1 MPIFIKTVSV
11 ASLLSFLMIL
21 GVKGSKYVF
30 SLIIHDNKDLKTS
43 NILLWIREAGNGL
56 LKGLCCQNETG
67 SFVFL
72 PIFLL
77 NKFIERR

>member
-56 LKGLCCQNETG
+56 LKGLYCQNKMG
-67 SFVFL
+67 AFAFF
-72 PIFLL
+72 PIFLFNNL
-77 NKFIERR
+77 IINL

>member
-56 LKGLCCQNETG
+56 LKGLYCLNETG

-72 PIFLL
+72 LIFLL
-77 NKFIERR
+77 K

>member
-56 LKGLCCQNETG
+56 LKGLYCQNKMG
-67 SFVFL
+67 
-72 PIFLL
+72 FLL
-77 NKFIERR
+77 SFLYFYLI